1 MKRKIPG
8 YFITSTTIGE
18 KVKAF
23 VPNPLPPEP
32 PLDTG
37 MQAVHTTKQLVAIYT
52 DDRNCINNLGRTA
65 GSVNKVHQAFW
76 EKPIITSALLV
87 EKTELT
93 AATVNNCL
101 DILQKLGIA
110 QELTGQKRNRLFSYT
125 RYVEIMN
132 KGTLI
137 SE

>member
-65 GSVNKVHQAFW
+65 GSPAARPSCCPWVHLQ
-76 EKPIITSALLV
+76 V
-87 EKTELT
+87 KTVGGSCFIYKCE
-93 AATVNNCL
+93 
-101 DILQKLGIA
+101 
-110 QELTGQKRNRLFSYT
+110 FSKKSVCMWYE
-125 RYVEIMN
+125 Y
-132 KGTLI
+132 
-137 SE
+137 